1 MKDAAGVSEL
11 LLSCRVF
18 VGMKSFW
25 QFFTE
30 HLSSMPPNLGTDAE
44 MVANEVPNPKRRRF
58 SIPLEGSPEQ
68 QIQRAM
74 QRLVGFY
81 NGL

>member
-1 MKDAAGVSEL
+1 
-11 LLSCRVF
+11 
-18 VGMKSFW
+18 
-25 QFFTE
+25 
-30 HLSSMPPNLGTDAE
+30 MPPNLGTDAE
-44 MVANEVPNPKRRRF
+44 MVANEVLNPKRRRF

-74 QRLVGFY
+74 QRLVNFY

>member
-1 MKDAAGVSEL
+1 MG
-11 LLSCRVF
+11 R
-18 VGMKSFW
+18 
-25 QFFTE
+25 E

-58 SIPLEGSPEQ
+58 RIPLEGSPEQ

-74 QRLVGFY
+74 QRLVNFY

>member
-1 MKDAAGVSEL
+1 
-11 LLSCRVF
+11 
-18 VGMKSFW
+18 
-25 QFFTE
+25 
-30 HLSSMPPNLGTDAE
+30 MPPNLGTDAE
-44 MVANEVPNPKRRRF
+44 MVANEVPNPKRRQF

-74 QRLVGFY
+74 QRLGNFY